1 MNFMLIENRIINILT
16 ENLGISTKKN
26 SNPESFKWDSLKH
39 ITLMSVIEEEFDILL
54 EPEEISE
61 MLNYKDIVK
70 VVKLK
75 LTHTDQL

>member
-1 MNFMLIENRIINILT
+1 
-16 ENLGISTKKN
+16 
-26 SNPESFKWDSLKH
+26 
-39 ITLMSVIEEEFDILL
+39 MSVIEEEFDILL